1 MERSKKLTDGYLG
14 IMQYLDSIGCSVD
27 TSRRYRSAYASLE
40 RFFLSKGLDSYS
52 HEVNVLY
59 RESVDSDI
67 ENETIS
73 NKTGIFRRR
82 LSHMFD
88 DWFSCRPIQGKYSN
102 GKRFKYTL
110 NQVSERL
117 LGDFVKNLNV
127 SPITIPG
134 ICSIARDF
142 LHFAEQEGIY
152 STQEVTADNIV
163 SFIKLEAES
172 HRGSMNNVLCYLR
185 KILQFLALNGF
196 QIASAEL
203 ASYKTVP
210 TRRKIYPAFTDEDL
224 GALLLGPDRDTAMGK
239 RDYAVILLASLTGLR
254 AIDIANL
261 TFENIDQEC
270 MSICF
275 SQHKTGS
282 LNALPISYDVL
293 AAINDY
299 TQDARPECEVPQVFL
314 TMDKPYRKLHDMA
327 SVRNIVNRY
336 IRRCGIEKEP
346 WDGKTFHAFRRTIG
360 KWLLESSVDAQMISQ
375 VLGHRDGEILK
386 RYLPLSLD
394 LLRECA
400 LDFTYT
406 PLEEGVYK

>member
-1 MERSKKLTDGYLG
+1 MERSKKLADGYLG
-14 IMQYLDSIGCSVD
+14 IMQYLDSVGYSED
-27 TSRRYRSAYASLE
+27 TSRRYCSAYASLE
-40 RFFLSKGLDSYS
+40 KFFLSKGLDSYS
-52 HEVNVLY
+52 HEVNMLY

-67 ENETIS
+67 GNEVIS
-73 NKTGIFRRR
+73 NKTGSFRRR

-88 DWFSCRPIQGKYSN
+88 DWFSCRPIHGKYSN

-117 LGDFVKNLNV
+117 LEDFVKSLDV
-127 SPITIPG
+127 SPVTIPG

-142 LHFAEQEGIY
+142 LHFAEQEGLY
-152 STQEVTADNIV
+152 KTQEVTVDNIV

-172 HRGSMNNVLCYLR
+172 HKGSMNNVLCYLR
-185 KILQFLALNGF
+185 KILQFLVLNEF
-196 QIASAEL
+196 QVASAEL
-203 ASYKTVP
+203 VSYKTAP

-224 GALLLGPDRDTAMGK
+224 GALLLGPDRDKAMGK
-239 RDYAVILLASLTGLR
+239 RDYAIILLASLTGLR

-275 SQHKTGS
+275 NQHKTGG
-282 LNALPISYDVL
+282 LNALPISHDVL
-293 AAINDY
+293 DAINDY
-299 TQDARPECEVPQVFL
+299 TRNARPECGVPQVFL

-336 IRRCGIEKEP
+336 LRRCGIEKEP

-360 KWLLESSVDAQMISQ
+360 KWLLESSADAQMISQ

-386 RYLPLSLD
+386 RYLPLSPD

-400 LDFTYT
+400 LDFTYA